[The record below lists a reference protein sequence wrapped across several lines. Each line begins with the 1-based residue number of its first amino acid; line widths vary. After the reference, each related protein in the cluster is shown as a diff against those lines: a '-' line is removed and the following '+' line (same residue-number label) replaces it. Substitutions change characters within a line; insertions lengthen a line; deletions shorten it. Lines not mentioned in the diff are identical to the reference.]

1 MLVLTKGSGGHS
13 KGKGKSAGMA
23 NWAET
28 WQVCYAH
35 GDLAKYSFW
44 TNWPN
49 PWPDCSGK
57 RARALKG
64 LLPGVI
70 PKQHNFVQAGPDASA
85 TIIINVNK

>member
-35 GDLAKYSFW
+35 GMAKYIYW
-44 TNWPN
+44 TNWP
-49 PWPDCSGK
+49 PTPDLTLLWETRESPEG
-57 RARALKG
+57 ALTRYNT
-64 LLPGVI
+64 PT
-70 PKQHNFVQAGPDASA
+70 A
-85 TIIINVNK
+85 